1 MDAHTGLTVLHHYG
15 NIEPVRQTHRGI
27 KTTLEIPEKLWERA
41 KRRALAERTSLR
53 ALLLEG
59 LELRLSE
66 KTKKGESNER

>member
-1 MDAHTGLTVLHHYG
+1 MKL
-15 NIEPVRQTHRGI
+15 THRGV

-41 KRRALAERTSLR
+41 KRRALSERTSLR

-66 KTKKGESNER
+66 KAKRGERHEQ